1 MCVCKHTAHSCLH
14 MFTTCLVAHLL
25 ADLLTTDV
33 GTNGTACLIGVLQ
46 TLRNILPV
54 LCNHADELSSSLP
67 RNVYSFLLSC
77 LTDTED
83 HNVVTSALEALQ
95 VLLQL
100 VPTLQ
105 VRLLVCMRPN
115 LSGMGLCL
123 VWSILLCQHMCFLH
137 SGLSFLLNTPGSHQC
152 VIADVA
158 IGHCALTSCCP
169 TQLPH
174 LLSNTLPFSAQHTHC
189 TTVAVPLPNSQSV
202 LPSST
207 SFTKVMVVPC
217 GVYCLV
223 PQSLLDAQLLVWGEH
238 GTAVVVTLG

>member
-1 MCVCKHTAHSCLH
+1 MSVCALLCSYVRTYDCTYVCVYVSILPIPAYICTY
-14 MFTTCLVAHLL
+14 LVIHLL

-67 RNVYSFLLSC
+67 RNVYSLLLSC

-105 VRLLVCMRPN
+105 VRLFSL
-115 LSGMGLCL
+115 GL
-123 VWSILLCQHMCFLH
+123 H
-137 SGLSFLLNTPGSHQC
+137 
-152 VIADVA
+152 AA
-158 IGHCALTSCCP
+158 
-169 TQLPH
+169 
-174 LLSNTLPFSAQHTHC
+174 
-189 TTVAVPLPNSQSV
+189 
-202 LPSST
+202 
-207 SFTKVMVVPC
+207 
-217 GVYCLV
+217 
-223 PQSLLDAQLLVWGEH
+223 
-238 GTAVVVTLG
+238 